1 MTSATL
7 TISSKNYSS
16 WSLRGWLLCR
26 LAGIDFVE
34 EQIDV
39 DDPDTRQE
47 LLLLS
52 ASFLVP
58 RLTMGDLQIWSLSA
72 ISEHL
77 NELRPDAGMWPE
89 DPSARAFCRSVS
101 GESQAGFGNLRAALP
116 MNIRSRHESFPIFS
130 GARVDVER
138 IITIW
143 STCLERYGGPFL
155 FGPSPTAADA
165 MYAPAVTRF
174 RTYSI
179 NAPEAIEAYCKT
191 MSAWEPLAE
200 WIAAAEVEP
209 DRIPEF
215 EAEF

>member
-1 MTSATL
+1 MTTATL

-26 LAGIDFVE
+26 LAGLEFVE

-39 DDPDTRQE
+39 DDPDSRQE

-58 RLTMGDLQIWSLSA
+58 RLTIGETELWSLSA
-72 ISEHL
+72 IAEHL
-77 NELRPDAGMWPE
+77 NELRPDAGLWPA
-89 DPSARAFCRSVS
+89 DPAARALCRSVS
-101 GESQAGFGNLRAALP
+101 GEMQAGFANLRSALP

-138 IITIW
+138 IVSIW
-143 STCLERYGGPFL
+143 STCLDRHGGPFL
-155 FGPSPTAADA
+155 FGQPTVADA

-174 RTYSI
+174 RTYGISGPP
-179 NAPEAIEAYCKT
+179 AVEAYCRT
-191 MSAWEPLAE
+191 MLDWPPLAE
-200 WIAAAEVEP
+200 WIAAAEAEP